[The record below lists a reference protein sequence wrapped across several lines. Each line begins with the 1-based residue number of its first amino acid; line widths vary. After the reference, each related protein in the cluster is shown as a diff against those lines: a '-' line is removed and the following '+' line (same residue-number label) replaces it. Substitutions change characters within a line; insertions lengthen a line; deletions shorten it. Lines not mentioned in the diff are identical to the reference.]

1 MRHPKEQTGGFTYA
15 DYCSW
20 PDDERWELID
30 GVAWNMSPAPGRSH
44 QSILGKLF
52 RLVADITDATT
63 CETYIAPFDVRLPDE
78 ATAGIER
85 TGSSSAPSD
94 ETTTTVVQPDIAVFC
109 RPEVLDDAGAH
120 GAPDLVVEIL
130 SPSTSY
136 KDQTHKLALYER
148 HRVQEY
154 WVVNGDARWVMV
166 YRIGADKRY
175 GKPDYYRAGP
185 DREVIP
191 SDVLGDAGIAV
202 DSFL

>member
-1 MRHPKEQTGGFTYA
+1 MSHPKEQTGGFTYA

-20 PDDERWELID
+20 PEDERWELID
-30 GVAWNMSPAPGRSH
+30 GVAWSMSPAPGRSH
-44 QSILGKLF
+44 QDILLGLA
-52 RLVADITDATT
+52 RLIANITDATT
-63 CETYIAPFDVRLPDE
+63 CETYIAPFDVRLVDD
-78 ATAGIER
+78 ATVGTER

-94 ETTTTVVQPDIAVFC
+94 EITTTVVQPDIAFFC

-120 GAPDLVVEIL
+120 GAPELVVEIL

-154 WVVNGDARWVMV
+154 WIVNGDARWVMV
-166 YRIGADKRY
+166 YRIGSDNHY

-191 SDVLGDAGIAV
+191 SDVLGGAGIAV